1 MGAVTLLGRGALRR
15 TLCALPISLALAL
28 AVAVW
33 ASPAKAV
40 LLPNPE
46 VNPSNVPQWSIDP
59 MMVASVSGGSA
70 AQAQLSDHGG
80 PVLGATTVYLIYW
93 DPSPLD
99 PPQQWPITYP
109 HSTKL
114 LLATFLEDLASAS
127 NSLEDPLSL
136 DSQYVS
142 GGVSAGNAAG
152 TPGGVEVAYG
162 GSYTDQ
168 YTPYPASGCTD
179 PDVTYRT
186 DYCLTDAQI
195 QQQLSIYVHGN
206 NLPTGP
212 GNVYLFLTPPDVTTC
227 LDGTSSMC
235 SDVPNRAGSPTLTGQ
250 DINGAYCG
258 YHSVIGSGS
267 NEIVYGQIPFP
278 VPKVP
283 NYDALG
289 GFTAGNPPVFTAYVD
304 ASAPFLKDCQ
314 PDEFGADVNLPN
326 QPAGQA
332 LQPLLSND
340 GAIEADFSDVIDNT
354 ISHVLNG
361 IITDPNL
368 NGYYDSSGLEAPD
381 KCEATGIPPG
391 GDPGAWWLNPNSNPS
406 ELTLPFGV
414 DQDPLWLNAYNIVLG
429 DNDQYYLQ
437 AEFNQAE
444 GLPPATYGDCV
455 PEAELTPRFPV
466 PASALP
472 NQMIGFDSSS
482 TNATMGVR
490 QYVWNF
496 GDGSPTAVITCLVQ
510 TPPICNPSTYHAFT
524 TPGTYNVSLTVTDGG
539 GYTATATNS
548 VKILGAV
555 PAGGGSG
562 SGSSGATSSS
572 TTTTTTSATTTTTTT
587 AAPAAPAVPA
597 IVPPKATQA
606 VVATSVS
613 KALKSGLVVHY
624 SVTQQ
629 VAGHFEVL
637 LDARTAKHLGIK
649 GPVVKGVKID
659 GLANPVEIGTA
670 LLETTKAGKD
680 GIAITFSKT
689 AAAKLRHTKALTLT
703 VRLVAH
709 NIVGQQVVVTTTVNL
724 H

>member
-1 MGAVTLLGRGALRR
+1 MGAVTLLGRRAVRR
-15 TLCALPISLALAL
+15 TLCALPISLGL

-33 ASPAKAV
+33 ASPANAV

-46 VNPSNVPQWSIDP
+46 VNPSNVPQWSIEP
-59 MMVASVSGGSA
+59 MMVAGGSSGSA

-99 PPQQWPITYP
+99 PPAQWPITYP

-114 LLATFLEDLASAS
+114 LLARFLADVAGGS
-127 NSLEDPLSL
+127 NSLDNPLSL

-142 GGVSAGNAAG
+142 GGVSAGNATG
-152 TPGGVEVAYG
+152 TPGGYEVTYG
-162 GSYTDQ
+162 GSYSDQ

-179 PDVTYRT
+179 PDAAYRT

-235 SDVPNRAGSPTLTGQ
+235 SDVSNRSGSPTLTGQ
-250 DINGAYCG
+250 DLNGAYCG
-258 YHSVIGSGS
+258 YHSVIGSGG
-267 NEIVYGQIPFP
+267 NEIVYGQIPWP
-278 VPKVP
+278 VPKVTG
-283 NYDALG
+283 YDELG
-289 GFTAGNPPVFTAYVD
+289 FHQVGPSLVPWVD
-304 ASAPFLKDCQ
+304 QSVPFLKDCQ
-314 PDEFGADVNLPN
+314 PDGSAWVNLPN
-326 QPAGQA
+326 ETVGAG

-391 GDPGAWWLNPNSNPS
+391 GDPQAWWLYQTSNPQPLS
-406 ELTLPFGV
+406 LPYGV
-414 DQDPLWLNAYNIVLG
+414 QSDSNFYNAFSVLFS

-444 GLPPATYGDCV
+444 GNPPATYGQCV
-455 PEAELTPRFPV
+455 PGAELTPRFPV

-496 GDGSPTAVITCLVQ
+496 GDGSPTAVITCPTQV
-510 TPPICNPSTYHAFT
+510 PAICNPSTYHAFT
-524 TPGTYNVSLTVTDGG
+524 TPGTYNVTLTVTDGG
-539 GYTATATNS
+539 GYTAAATDS
-548 VKILGAV
+548 LKILGAA

-572 TTTTTTSATTTTTTT
+572 TTTTSTTTATTTTT
-587 AAPAAPAVPA
+587 AAPAAPAAPA

-606 VVATSVS
+606 IVASSVS
-613 KALKSGLVVHY
+613 KALRSGLVVHY

-649 GPVVKGVKID
+649 GPVVKGVKVD
-659 GLANPVEIGTA
+659 GLSNPVEIGTA

-689 AAAKLRHTKALTLT
+689 AAARLKHTRTLTLT

-709 NIVGQQVVVTTTVNL
+709 NIIGQQVVVTTTVRL
-724 H
+724 G